1 MIEKTL
7 EVIEL
12 EYRWMKRFARILLL
26 AVMAFPVFQY
36 GPLLWKDGSYD
47 GRWLFAANME
57 PQPIECSGYPFVI
70 QWCDLKFAERT
81 EKTDKKVMK
90 INYLVFGANWISAI
104 PDIIRSSDGHYSSTI
119 ATNGPGLLARTGA
132 LLALFI
138 FGLCIEK
145 IALLILWR
153 SMVARVPV
161 VAPPPQR
168 SRETVIL
175 SRDQRDRM

>member
-26 AVMAFPVFQY
+26 SLMAFPLFLY
-36 GPLLWKDGSYD
+36 GPLLWRDGSYD
-47 GRWLFAANME
+47 GRWLYAATME
-57 PQPIECSGYPFVI
+57 PQPIECSGYSLLI
-70 QWCDLKFAERT
+70 QLCEFKFADRV
-81 EKTDKKVMK
+81 DKKPMK
-90 INYLVFGANWISAI
+90 INYMIFGADWANAV
-104 PDIIRSSDGHYSSTI
+104 PDVIRSSNGHYSSTI

-145 IALLILWR
+145 IALLMIWR
-153 SMVARVPV
+153 SMAAHLPV
-161 VAPPPQR
+161 VAPPVVR
-168 SRETVIL
+168 SKETVIL
-175 SRDQRDRM
+175 SRDQRDRL